1 MNNSPSERDVLS
13 TRGIPRSYYE
23 ALFRETDGLKKEL
36 ETKSVLSSCRGS
48 ILATVFMEPSTR
60 TRLSFHFAMV
70 KIGGEVIDF
79 GPVEAASIAKG
90 ETFEDTMR
98 MIDGYAP
105 DVIVVRNKVPGSA
118 KLAAD
123 ICNAPVI
130 NGGDGSNEHPTQAM
144 LDLYTMQKIRGSLDG
159 AKIGLMGDLAHSR
172 TTSSLSY
179 ALDKFDNVSIFYI
192 APSELQ
198 VRSEVVNALSHAHVE
213 KAETYE
219 NIIPKLDFLYVTR
232 LQKERFV
239 EPREYE
245 RLKGSYQL
253 DRASL
258 SKHSKLPFIMH
269 PLPRVDELNPDL
281 DTLPIAKYFEQAKNG
296 MYVRAALLKQ
306 IVSASRS
313 S

>member
-1 MNNSPSERDVLS
+1 MSSAPSDRDVLS
-13 TRGIPRSYYE
+13 TRNIPRKYYE
-23 ALFRETDGLKKEL
+23 ELFIETDSLRKEL
-36 ETKSVLSSCRGS
+36 ETKSVLDSCRGC
-48 ILATVFMEPSTR
+48 ILATIFMEPSTR

-123 ICNAPVI
+123 ICGPPVI

-144 LDLYTMQKIRGSLDG
+144 LDLYTMRKIRGTIDG

-179 ALDKFDNVSIFYI
+179 ALDKFDNVSLFYI

-198 VRSEVVNALSHAHVE
+198 VRPEVVNALSHAHAE

-219 NIIPKLDFLYVTR
+219 NVIRDLDFLYVTR
-232 LQKERFV
+232 LQKERFA

-253 DRASL
+253 DRAFL
-258 SKHSKLPFIMH
+258 SKYSKLPFIMH

-281 DTLPIAKYFEQAKNG
+281 DALSIAKYFEQARNG
-296 MYVRAALLKQ
+296 MYVRAALLKRTISGQ
-306 IVSASRS
+306 S
-313 S
+313 

>member
-1 MNNSPSERDVLS
+1 MTNAQSDRDVLS
-13 TRGIPRSYYE
+13 TKTIPRKYYE
-23 ALFRETDGLKKEL
+23 DLFKETDKLRKEL
-36 ETKSVLSSCRGS
+36 ETKNVLDSYRNS
-48 ILATVFMEPSTR
+48 ILATIFMEPSTR

-79 GPVEAASIAKG
+79 GSADAASIAKG

-118 KLAAD
+118 KTAAD
-123 ICNAPVI
+123 ICAAPVI

-144 LDLYTMQKIRGSLDG
+144 LDLYTIQKIRGTIDG

-179 ALDKFDNVSIFYI
+179 ALDRFTNVSIFYI

-198 VRSEVVNALSHAHVE
+198 VRPEVVKSLSHVRAE
-213 KAETYE
+213 KLDTYE
-219 NIIPKLDFLYVTR
+219 NVIRDLDFLYVTR
-232 LQKERFV
+232 LQKERFS

-245 RLKGSYQL
+245 HLKGSYQL
-253 DRASL
+253 DKASI
-258 SKHSKLPFIMH
+258 SKYSKLPFIMH
-269 PLPRVDELNPDL
+269 PLPRVDELNVDL
-281 DTLPIAKYFEQAKNG
+281 DNLPIAKYFEQAKNG
-296 MYVRAALLKQ
+296 MYVRAALLKRT
-306 IVSASRS
+306 ISH
-313 S
+313 